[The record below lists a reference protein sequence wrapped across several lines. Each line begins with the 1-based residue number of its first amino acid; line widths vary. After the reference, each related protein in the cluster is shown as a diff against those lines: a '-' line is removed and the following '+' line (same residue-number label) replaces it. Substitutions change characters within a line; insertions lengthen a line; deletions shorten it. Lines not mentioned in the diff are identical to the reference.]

1 MKKLQIKS
9 PKEINSQKIDLFSN
23 YRSNSL
29 RHYRNISSFN
39 YEHRIRLNPLGETK
53 TMDIR
58 NQFPLSHIKKN
69 FIKSEVF
76 TPKDKSIKSAFEK
89 AEMEETITKH
99 IIKQKHQNLLRN
111 EKSIR
116 KNCYRQNRLNK
127 KIFQKKKE
135 NLKSEL
141 TRIIRDAFQ
150 FSKKN
155 SAVRAMLPA
164 NIDEIVDQVKKET
177 HNLSVNLSLSQVS
190 RISRISNTK
199 LNSIIEKNEFL
210 NSLGIDTENM
220 NYNKINIDID
230 KCWNYIVKIAKG
242 RNVADILRYKV
253 VNTIMSMTEKK
264 SAEKAKKIYEKLDI
278 YKRYKENKRKQELRR
293 KRNLELNGEEDIKKY
308 IKQKMRKSVTEK
320 KIFINE
326 KNKNDKKDKKDK
338 NDKYGNYKKNNWRK
352 NKQKKRSESVGNI
365 NPENDSQSKYM
376 RFNSY
381 DDVNKIISF
390 IDKSRKNSR
399 SRLYRN
405 HFQNIQTTKDM
416 DKTLKNLIIKNEVKF
431 SNN

>member
-99 IIKQKHQNLLRN
+99 IIKQKHQNLLRK

-264 SAEKAKKIYEKLDI
+264 SAEKAKKIYEKLEI
-278 YKRYKENKRKQELRR
+278 YKKYMEGKKKEEIRR
-293 KRNLELNGEEDIKKY
+293 KKIEEEKEKKALKMNTKEF
-308 IKQKMRKSVTEK
+308 IKQKMKKSLSQPKIFNHISNLEDKHNKNKLDNKKKNITKEK
-320 KIFINE
+320 KIRRSASVIIPMNSKNVLRLDAYNDVNRIIDFIDNS
-326 KNKNDKKDKKDK
+326 KNNSQCKLCKDHFNNIQETKNINSSLQKMIRKNDII
-338 NDKYGNYKKNNWRK
+338 YK
-352 NKQKKRSESVGNI
+352 
-365 NPENDSQSKYM
+365 
-376 RFNSY
+376 
-381 DDVNKIISF
+381 
-390 IDKSRKNSR
+390 
-399 SRLYRN
+399 
-405 HFQNIQTTKDM
+405 
-416 DKTLKNLIIKNEVKF
+416 
-431 SNN
+431 